1 MDNTKAAQELFR
13 YLIALLRG
21 PAEGIRDVS
30 RGEMAVLAYLSFQK
44 SPVNP
49 TVLSEVFDLS
59 TARIANTLNALE
71 KKRYIERTHDTADRR
86 KVTVSLTRQGS
97 DFAKAK
103 YDEIISGLR
112 QLLDALGEMRCISPH
127 FHMPLQSG
135 SERIL
140 RSMNRQYS
148 PRQYLDRV
156 AMLRRTLDSP
166 AITSDVIV
174 GFPGETDDDF
184 RQTLDVLE
192 ACGVCNIHAFP
203 FSAIEPRSIA

>member
-103 YDEIISGLR
+103 YDETIGGLR
-112 QLLDALGEMRCISPH
+112 QLLDALGEKDTEEFLRICARIDILAREFIERDHRSK
-127 FHMPLQSG
+127 SG
-135 SERIL
+135 GEPVL
-140 RSMNRQYS
+140 
-148 PRQYLDRV
+148 
-156 AMLRRTLDSP
+156 AK
-166 AITSDVIV
+166 TS
-174 GFPGETDDDF
+174 GGK
-184 RQTLDVLE
+184 
-192 ACGVCNIHAFP
+192 
-203 FSAIEPRSIA
+203 

>member
-1 MDNTKAAQELFR
+1 
-13 YLIALLRG
+13 LIALLRG

-30 RGEMAVLAYLSFQK
+30 RGAMAVLAYLSFQK

-97 DFAKAK
+97 DFSKAK

-112 QLLDALGEMRCISPH
+112 QLLDALGEKDTEEFLRICARIDILARKFIERDRQPKGAEE
-127 FHMPLQSG
+127 PVLAKTSG
-135 SERIL
+135 
-140 RSMNRQYS
+140 
-148 PRQYLDRV
+148 
-156 AMLRRTLDSP
+156 
-166 AITSDVIV
+166 
-174 GFPGETDDDF
+174 GK
-184 RQTLDVLE
+184 
-192 ACGVCNIHAFP
+192 
-203 FSAIEPRSIA
+203 